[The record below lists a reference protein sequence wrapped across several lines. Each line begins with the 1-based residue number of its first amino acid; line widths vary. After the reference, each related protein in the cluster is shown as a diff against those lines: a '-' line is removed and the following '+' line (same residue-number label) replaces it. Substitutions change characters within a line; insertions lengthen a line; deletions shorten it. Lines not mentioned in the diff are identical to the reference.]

1 MGKMLRIIKKDTV
14 LVISWVLAVVSAFFV
29 MPDKTYAEYIDWRSL
44 GILWSLM
51 IITQGYME
59 NGVFEKIGH
68 SLLLRTRK
76 VWQLVLALITMCFF
90 GGMVITNDVAL
101 ITFVPFA
108 IIMLKNCEREDIMIP
123 VVVLQTIAANLGSM
137 MTPIGNPQN
146 LYLYELS
153 GMSIGQFILW
163 MLPFTMIAAALL
175 LVSLLFIR
183 DKGAEISVTAD
194 KKVRKDTRKR
204 INIIIFTLLFVV
216 ALLVVSRWIPW
227 YILACMTVVIV
238 FVADRRILLKAD
250 YGLLLTFVGF
260 FIFTG
265 NIGRIAVVSNFLAN
279 VVNGREV
286 IVGILASQCISNV
299 PAALLLSGYT
309 DSIRMLLVGVNIGGL
324 GTLIASMASL
334 ISYKLYVNEVPGN
347 KGKYFVTFTF
357 YNLVYLIIMFGC
369 TLLL

>member
-146 LYLYELS
+146 LYL
-153 GMSIGQFILW
+153 
-163 MLPFTMIAAALL
+163 
-175 LVSLLFIR
+175 
-183 DKGAEISVTAD
+183 
-194 KKVRKDTRKR
+194 
-204 INIIIFTLLFVV
+204 
-216 ALLVVSRWIPW
+216 
-227 YILACMTVVIV
+227 
-238 FVADRRILLKAD
+238 
-250 YGLLLTFVGF
+250 
-260 FIFTG
+260 
-265 NIGRIAVVSNFLAN
+265 
-279 VVNGREV
+279 
-286 IVGILASQCISNV
+286 
-299 PAALLLSGYT
+299 
-309 DSIRMLLVGVNIGGL
+309 
-324 GTLIASMASL
+324 
-334 ISYKLYVNEVPGN
+334 
-347 KGKYFVTFTF
+347 
-357 YNLVYLIIMFGC
+357 
-369 TLLL
+369 